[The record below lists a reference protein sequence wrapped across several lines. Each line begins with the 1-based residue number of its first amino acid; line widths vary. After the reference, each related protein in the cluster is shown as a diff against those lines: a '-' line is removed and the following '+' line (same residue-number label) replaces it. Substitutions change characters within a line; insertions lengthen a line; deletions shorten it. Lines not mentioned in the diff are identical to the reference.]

1 MGKSIIGLSS
11 FTQTCCL
18 IQMFIDKNAFMS
30 VSKKQ
35 YYINATKELTREM
48 NV

>member
-18 IQMFIDKNAFMS
+18 IQMFIDKNAFIS
-30 VSKKQ
+30 VSKKE

>member
-1 MGKSIIGLSS
+1 
-11 FTQTCCL
+11 
-18 IQMFIDKNAFMS
+18 MFIDKNAFIS
-30 VSKKQ
+30 VSKKE